1 MNKLNQLLIG
11 GTAMVSMLGWN
22 INMAQAQSLPA
33 YCTGSAIGA
42 LLGLAIGANPSA
54 AANAIPAEC
63 TTQNQ
68 NSPSSSPKLIAAYN
82 STKSDSDVGIKQDC
96 ISFFYDS
103 GDFLE
108 KCSSFINSGYTR
120 PRTRITNIEGI
131 WKRTGD
137 LVYVKVRSSAGL
149 SGERKYQIIPDGLLN
164 LDTGTRLTKE

>member
-1 MNKLNQLLIG
+1 MKKFHKLLI
-11 GTAMVSMLGWN
+11 VSSLIVSTFGWN
-22 INMAQAQSLPA
+22 IHSTQAQ
-33 YCTGSAIGA
+33 
-42 LLGLAIGANPSA
+42 N
-54 AANAIPAEC
+54 
-63 TTQNQ
+63 
-68 NSPSSSPKLIAAYN
+68 SPKLIATYS
-82 STKSDSDVGIKQDC
+82 STKGDSDVGIKQDC

-137 LVYVKVRSSAGL
+137 LVYVQVRSSAGL

-164 LDTGTRLTKE
+164 LDTGTRLTKQ